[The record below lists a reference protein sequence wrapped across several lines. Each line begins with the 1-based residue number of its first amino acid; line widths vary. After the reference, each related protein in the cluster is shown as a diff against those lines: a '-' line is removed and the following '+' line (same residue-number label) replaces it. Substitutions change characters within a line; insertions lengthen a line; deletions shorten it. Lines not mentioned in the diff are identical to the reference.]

1 MLMPVDLLPNRSPSP
16 STAAWLEEL
25 VDEIVTAEEDR
36 VLEQDIAHWRED
48 LRQRLEQVHSHPEQ
62 GLGFIEEHIRQA
74 TLRLQRLLVQKA
86 MQDQANQVEEKCPDC
101 GRPLRDKKRRVVRWI
116 EAYCGKVKR
125 VASVSVCGRKS
136 ADGGSFFQSAGSGV
150 APQRVRAGLSTA
162 FKAFYQGFE
171 GLSVVPGEPRGGVL
185 GDRRGV
191 LLQGH
196 EVVEGVGAVELRG
209 MDQAHLD
216 VAHPGSHQ
224 RFIGQ

>member
-1 MLMPVDLLPNRSPSP
+1 MDVGRNFGREQRTSAGPWKIILGLCEGGSVGTDRRHQRRPARELAGQTGP
-16 STAAWLEEL
+16 AA
-25 VDEIVTAEEDR
+25 
-36 VLEQDIAHWRED
+36 
-48 LRQRLEQVHSHPEQ
+48 RLSYE
-62 GLGFIEEHIRQA
+62 R
-74 TLRLQRLLVQKA
+74 
-86 MQDQANQVEEKCPDC
+86 
-101 GRPLRDKKRRVVRWI
+101 RRVAHRQLRGDP
-116 EAYCGKVKR
+116 AKNGR
-125 VASVSVCGRKS
+125 AQLGVASVSVCGRKS